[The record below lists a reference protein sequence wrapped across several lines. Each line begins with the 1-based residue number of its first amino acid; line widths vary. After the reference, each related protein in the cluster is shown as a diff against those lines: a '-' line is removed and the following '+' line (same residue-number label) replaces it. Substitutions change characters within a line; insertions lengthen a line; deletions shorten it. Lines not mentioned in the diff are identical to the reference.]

1 MKVIVIDRKS
11 VVRHV
16 HLSKQLP
23 KKVLTILLDSFVEFV
38 GFSWGIELRATPMKA
53 QVKLGRI
60 FGIEIGLHYSWFIIA
75 LLITLSLA
83 AEFQALNPLWET
95 GVIWATAIVTGLLF
109 FTTIIVHELSHA
121 AVAKA
126 RNLPVRSITL
136 FALGGVAQIER
147 EPNEAGTEFLMGI
160 VGPVASALIGMFCLL
175 VAWTL
180 GWSPLVAPETPLL
193 ATLMWLGYINIS
205 LAVFNLIPAFP
216 LDGGRVLR
224 GFIWWITGDG
234 VRATRVATRIGQV
247 FAVAFMILGI
257 LRFFNGAGLGGLW
270 IAFIGFFL
278 LEAAGASRAQVE
290 NGEQWR
296 DVRARDLLERDC
308 PVVDGQ
314 DNLRTFVNESLLP
327 TGKQCFL
334 VQNHN
339 KVAGMITPR
348 EIKGTDRAEWPYT
361 TVGQAMRPLD
371 QLHAV
376 TPGTPIADIL
386 EIMDQEDINQ
396 LPVVRDG
403 RIEGVI
409 SRGGV
414 LRLLLTRPA
423 FEM

>member
-1 MKVIVIDRKS
+1 
-11 VVRHV
+11 
-16 HLSKQLP
+16 
-23 KKVLTILLDSFVEFV
+23 
-38 GFSWGIELRATPMKA
+38 MKA
-53 QVKLGRI
+53 QIKLGRI

-109 FTTIIVHELSHA
+109 FTTIILHELSHA

-126 RNLPVRSITL
+126 RHLSVRSITL

-308 PVVDGQ
+308 PVVDGR

-334 VQNHN
+334 VQNRN

-348 EIKGTDRAEWPYT
+348 EIKGTDRAQWPYT

-371 QLHAV
+371 QLRAV
-376 TPGTPIADIL
+376 TPGTPIADVL